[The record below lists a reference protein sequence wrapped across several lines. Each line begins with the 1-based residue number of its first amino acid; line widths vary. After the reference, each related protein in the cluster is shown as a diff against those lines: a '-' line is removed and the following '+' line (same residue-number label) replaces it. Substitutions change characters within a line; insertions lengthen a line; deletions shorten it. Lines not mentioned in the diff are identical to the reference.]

1 MELPMC
7 ERCDRLDEKIQHCRK
22 VISAMTDQLT
32 IERITTLVL
41 EMQTQKA
48 ALHPMRPASSV

>member
-1 MELPMC
+1 MC
-7 ERCDRLDEKIQHCRK
+7 DRCERLDEKIGHYKK

-32 IERITTLVL
+32 IERITALVL

-48 ALHPMRPASSV
+48 SLHPERPGGPAR

>member
-1 MELPMC
+1 MC
-7 ERCDRLDEKIQHCRK
+7 DRCDRLDEKIEHYKK

-32 IERITTLVL
+32 IERITALVL

-48 ALHPMRPASSV
+48 ALHPQHPAGSAK